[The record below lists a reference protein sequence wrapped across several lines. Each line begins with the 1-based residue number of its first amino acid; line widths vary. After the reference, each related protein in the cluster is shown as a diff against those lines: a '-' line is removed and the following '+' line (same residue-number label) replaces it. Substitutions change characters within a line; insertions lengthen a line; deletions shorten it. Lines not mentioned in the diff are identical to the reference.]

1 MYGNI
6 LCTTTVSIYD
16 IPTVCWFKNRKANQK
31 KKSRVFQKKLGFPKK
46 AVFFKKKLGF
56 QKKLGFLK
64 QSWVF
69 KEKMGFTEKLRFKC
83 KSIGFSK
90 EKKMTSN
97 KTLGVW
103 MSLMGHRR
111 FPT

>member
-6 LCTTTVSIYD
+6 LCTTTVSIYE
-16 IPTVCWFKNRKANQK
+16 IPTVCLFKNRKANQK
-31 KKSRVFQKKLGFPKK
+31 KKARFSKKRLGFPKK
-46 AVFFKKKLGF
+46 AVFLKK
-56 QKKLGFLK
+56 
-64 QSWVF
+64 SWVF